1 MLCLL
6 GASRKGLCCQLVME
20 RGQRGGIFIF
30 VTDPPTADVP
40 PGAGEPLAVIVN
52 GGGGTASRLGDALQ
66 DKLAEAF
73 AKAGVAAQVE
83 CVEGADIA
91 ETVRRAGAPTVVVG
105 GGDGTLGTAAKELAE
120 SGRTLGILPLGTR
133 NHLAL
138 QLGIPTDLD
147 EAAAVIAAG
156 HATKIDLG
164 RAGDRIFV
172 NNVSVGLYPR
182 IVQAREHRRGAMPKW
197 LATIPAVLAAMR
209 RLEVEHF
216 RMEWNG
222 AEHKV
227 ATPLLF
233 VGNNRYALDAG
244 RLGQRESLTAG
255 LLGVAAVAAPTR
267 RGLIGTLLRLV
278 VGRADPE
285 QDFTSLEDV
294 AEVCIYG
301 HHIRRVA
308 LDGELARLRFP
319 LKLASWPR
327 ALSVLV
333 PATGA
338 AQSTSHG

>member
-6 GASRKGLCCQLVME
+6 AASRKGLCCQLVME
-20 RGQRGGIFIF
+20 RGQRGGIFSF
-30 VTDPPTADVP
+30 VAEPSTAEVP
-40 PGAGEPLAVIVN
+40 PRPGAPLAVIVN
-52 GGGGTASRLGDALQ
+52 GSGGTASRLGDELQ
-66 DKLAEAF
+66 GQLAEAF
-73 AKAGVAAQVE
+73 AKAGVAAQIE

-91 ETVRRAGAPTVVVG
+91 KAVRRAEGQTVVVG

-138 QLGIPTDLD
+138 QLGIPADLE

-156 HATKIDLG
+156 NATRIDLG
-164 RAGDRIFV
+164 RAGDRVFV
-172 NNVSVGLYPR
+172 NNISVGLYPR
-182 IVQAREHRRGAMPKW
+182 IVQEREHRRGAVPKW
-197 LATIPAVLAAMR
+197 LATIPAVLSAMR

-222 AEHKV
+222 AEQKV

-233 VGNNRYALDAG
+233 IGNNRYVLDAG
-244 RLGQRESLTAG
+244 RLGQRESLTDG
-255 LLGVAAVAAPTR
+255 LLSVAAVAAPTR
-267 RGLIGTLLRLV
+267 LGLIGTLLRLV

-285 QDFTSLEDV
+285 RDFASLEDV

-301 HHIRRVA
+301 RHIRRVA

-319 LKLASWPR
+319 LKLESWPK
-327 ALSVLV
+327 ALSVIV

-338 AQSTSHG
+338 EQSTSHG